1 MVRSSQRFRFSQN
14 FWHNLWV
21 GGFWNAKAESPK
33 PPQSIAWGKLK
44 QTKAETQFLIHN
56 RRFNFS
62 DHGFWWTVQS
72 ISVQLPPLLRKIQS
86 VWMSVVHCIL
96 FFGWQPKN
104 LSLGDPA
111 SHTCSLKHHLQKLG
125 KRPKWQKTN
134 DREMPANDR
143 EMPGGWPGNAG
154 QWSGNATND
163 REMPPPTGSRG
174 FWTKFVILMSQCPQ
188 LALQPQTYS
197 VKLDQ
202 AEDWLDS

>member
-1 MVRSSQRFRFSQN
+1 
-14 FWHNLWV
+14 
-21 GGFWNAKAESPK
+21 
-33 PPQSIAWGKLK
+33 
-44 QTKAETQFLIHN
+44 
-56 RRFNFS
+56 
-62 DHGFWWTVQS
+62 
-72 ISVQLPPLLRKIQS
+72 
-86 VWMSVVHCIL
+86 
-96 FFGWQPKN
+96 
-104 LSLGDPA
+104 
-111 SHTCSLKHHLQKLG
+111 
-125 KRPKWQKTN
+125 
-134 DREMPANDR
+134 MPANDR